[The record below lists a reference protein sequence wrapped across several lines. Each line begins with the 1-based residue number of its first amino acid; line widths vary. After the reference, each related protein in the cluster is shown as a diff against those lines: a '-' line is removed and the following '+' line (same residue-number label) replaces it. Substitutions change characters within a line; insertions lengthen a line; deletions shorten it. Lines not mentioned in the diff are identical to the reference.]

1 LPGLS
6 MELARRRILRTSAG
20 IARYVGN
27 VGEFV
32 AATALRTS
40 DLDAVQAAAVR
51 HGRVRDTDD
60 ERLTTVGIWAPV
72 NGWTVVIWPNWFSDL
87 NVVSPKLSADLG
99 TLASAIDVYDGDF
112 WTHQL
117 WRDGVELDRFNS
129 SPEYFAQDRQELRR
143 LREEW
148 AGQPNVVA
156 EAFGVDAGVV
166 ARYLIPPYT
175 GFFGRLRGRRK
186 PFPDDESTLDDVW
199 VFVDFWR
206 RLGIT
211 SFDGTPPARTVRL
224 PTMGFD

>member
-1 LPGLS
+1 
-6 MELARRRILRTSAG
+6 
-20 IARYVGN
+20 

-32 AATALRTS
+32 AATALNTS
-40 DLDAVQAAAVR
+40 DLDAVQAATAR
-51 HGRVRDTDD
+51 HGRVRETAGD
-60 ERLTTVGIWAPV
+60 EEARTTAGIWAPV
-72 NGWTVVIWPNWFSDL
+72 NGWTVVIWPNWFTDL
-87 NVVSPKLSADLG
+87 DAVSPKLSADLG
-99 TLASAIDVYDGDF
+99 TLVSAIDVYDGDF

-117 WRDGVELDRFNS
+117 WRDGVEIDRFNS
-129 SPEYFAQDRQELRR
+129 SPEYFVQDRQELRR

-148 AGQPNVVA
+148 AGRPDVVA
-156 EAFGVDAGVV
+156 EAFGVDAATV

-186 PFPDDESTLDDVW
+186 PFPDDASTLDDVW

-224 PTMGFD
+224 PTLRFD